1 MRKADK
7 ILKLCNQYYS
17 LIVEAAPAGVRLT
30 PKGFLTPSVESA
42 LRPGVPLPEG
52 PAVRPNIPTP
62 VAAEVSG
69 ARLSGVREINLGE
82 TPGTGSPS
90 IGLATEV
97 GASPRPATP
106 AQPSPATNVVI
117 QQPKYNYEVVKLNE
131 GEVVRKPT
139 IGPDN
144 KVNIYIDESGKIVAD
159 SFPKEIKDIL
169 GGERKAAVQ
178 LAKEIKSFVSNT
190 VKSESRMKYEMAE
203 FGDKPA
209 AIKQLAAAY
218 KSEIA
223 MYTIRAIAA
232 MIFIG
237 IIWSKITKKEPRSKN
252 KRVGKELKSAVDEN
266 SSIFDEVLQNT
277 ELKSKVDSI
286 SQLAK
291 NNSKTCQNPA
301 NEQTLKSIYS
311 LLDSIS
317 ANLAFEDLTIDD
329 KGSHEKMAEQLSKLN
344 EPINSLINNKYLS
357 RFAKFLESK
366 NAPQD
371 AELVKNC
378 EEELLKYNK
387 IINQLNPAIK
397 DIKSA

>member
-17 LIVEAAPAGVRLT
+17 LIVEANAPRIRIGPGPRGFYEVPLERPTLISGVPIEAPPITVET
-30 PKGFLTPSVESA
+30 PGARPSGARTVDLPTET
-42 LRPGVPLPEG
+42 PGVPSATIG
-52 PAVRPNIPTP
+52 
-62 VAAEVSG
+62 VA
-69 ARLSGVREINLGE
+69 
-82 TPGTGSPS
+82 
-90 IGLATEV
+90 EV
-97 GASPRPATP
+97 GAGPRPTTP
-106 AQPSPATNVVI
+106 AQPSPATNVVT
-117 QQPKYNYEVVKLNE
+117 QQPRYNYEIVKLKE
-131 GEVVRKPT
+131 GDVVRNPT
-139 IGPDN
+139 IGTDN
-144 KVNIYIDESGKIVAD
+144 KVKIYIDESGKIVAD

-277 ELKSKVDSI
+277 ELKFKVDSI